1 MNGSARARGLG
12 AELRQLR
19 NGSGY
24 KQEEVAKRLGLSKA
38 TMSRIENGTKAVAEA
53 DVSAILAILGV
64 TGEDRNRLLKLARE
78 QDQPG
83 WWETGVP
90 GLPKQLTGLLE
101 FERDASQISC
111 LGMVLV
117 PGLLQTRDYA
127 RAVMHGS
134 DVDAADIEARVAI
147 RLGRQEILAKPTPA
161 GLHAFIDASVLR
173 RVVGGPRVMAE
184 QLRHILKMAR
194 RRNVTVQVIPE
205 EVATHPGLEGSFVM
219 LEFPKARSI
228 VHLEQRRLGAFLD
241 EPADVADYARVLD
254 TLQRVTLSPEDSAKL
269 IATRADELEG

>member
-38 TMSRIENGTKAVAEA
+38 TMSRIENGTKAVTEA

-64 TGEDRNRLLKLARE
+64 TGEGRSRLLKLARE

-83 WWETGVP
+83 WWETGIP

-101 FERDASQISC
+101 FERDASLIRC
-111 LGMVLV
+111 LDMILI
-117 PGLLQTRDYA
+117 PGLLQTSDYA
-127 RAVMHGS
+127 RAVMRGS
-134 DVDAADIEARVAI
+134 GVEPADIEARVAI
-147 RLGRQEILAKPTPA
+147 RLGRQEILTKPNGVAFRTFVDA
-161 GLHAFIDASVLR
+161 GVLR

-184 QLRHILKMAR
+184 QLRYVVKIAK
-194 RRNVTVQVIPE
+194 RRNVTIQVIPD
-205 EVATHPGLEGSFVM
+205 EVAAHPGLEGSFV
-219 LEFPKARSI
+219 LLDFPKARPI

-241 EPADVADYARVLD
+241 EPADVVDYAKVLD
-254 TLQRVTLSPEDSAKL
+254 TLQRVAMSSADSAKL
-269 IATRADELEG
+269 IAARADELEG

>member
-64 TGEDRNRLLKLARE
+64 TGVDRSRLLKLARE

-83 WWETGVP
+83 WWETGIP

-101 FERDASQISC
+101 FERDASLIRC
-111 LGMVLV
+111 LDMILM
-117 PGLLQTRDYA
+117 PGLLQTSDYA
-127 RAVMHGS
+127 RAVMRGS
-134 DVDAADIEARVAI
+134 GVEPADIEARVAI
-147 RLGRQEILAKPTPA
+147 RIGRQEILAKANGAAFWAFVDA
-161 GLHAFIDASVLR
+161 GVLR

-184 QLRHILKMAR
+184 QLRHVVKIGK
-194 RRNVTVQVIPE
+194 RRNVTIQVIPD
-205 EVATHPGLEGSFVM
+205 EVAAHPGLEGSFVL
-219 LEFPKARSI
+219 LEFPKARPI

-241 EPADVADYARVLD
+241 EPADVADYANVLD
-254 TLQRVTLSPEDSAKL
+254 TLQRVAMSSADSAKL
-269 IATRADELEG
+269 IAARADELEG

>member
-12 AELRQLR
+12 AELRQFR
-19 NGSGY
+19 IQSGY
-24 KQEEVAKRLGLSKA
+24 KQEDVAKRLGLSKA
-38 TMSRIENGTKAVAEA
+38 TMSRIENGTKVVTEA

-64 TGEDRNRLLKLARE
+64 TGEDRNRLLKLVRE

-117 PGLLQTRDYA
+117 PGLLQTSDYA

-134 DVDAADIEARVAI
+134 DVEAADIEARVAI
-147 RLGRQEILAKPTPA
+147 RLGRQEILTKPTPA
-161 GLHAFIDASVLR
+161 GFHAFIDASVLR

-205 EVATHPGLEGSFVM
+205 EVATHPGLEGSFV
-219 LEFPKARSI
+219 LLDFPKACSI

-241 EPADVADYARVLD
+241 EPADVADYAKVLD
-254 TLQRVTLSPEDSAKL
+254 TLRRVTLSHEDSAKL
-269 IATRADELEG
+269 IAMRADELEG

>member
-38 TMSRIENGTKAVAEA
+38 TMSRIESGAKTVTEA

-64 TGEDRNRLLKLARE
+64 TGEDRNRLLKLVRE

-101 FERDASQISC
+101 FERDASQIGC

-117 PGLLQTRDYA
+117 PGLLQTSDYV
-127 RAVMHGS
+127 RAVMRGS
-134 DVDAADIEARVAI
+134 GVDAADIEARVAI
-147 RLGRQEILAKPTPA
+147 RLGRQEILTKPTPVVF
-161 GLHAFIDASVLR
+161 HALIDASVLR
-173 RVVGGPRVMAE
+173 RVVGGPRVMTE

-194 RRNVTVQVIPE
+194 RRNVTIQVIPE
-205 EVATHPGLEGSFVM
+205 EVATHPGLEGSFVL

-241 EPADVADYARVLD
+241 EPADVADYAKVLD
-254 TLQRVTLSPEDSAKL
+254 TLQRVTLSPADSAKL
-269 IATRADELEG
+269 IARRADELEG

>member
-38 TMSRIENGTKAVAEA
+38 TMSRIESGAKVVTEA

-64 TGEDRNRLLKLARE
+64 TGEDRNRLLKLVRE

-90 GLPKQLTGLLE
+90 GLPKQLTGLLG

-117 PGLLQTRDYA
+117 PGLLQTSDYV
-127 RAVMHGS
+127 RAVMRGS
-134 DVDAADIEARVAI
+134 GVDAADIEARVAI
-147 RLGRQEILAKPTPA
+147 RLGRQEILTKPTPVVF
-161 GLHAFIDASVLR
+161 HALIDASVLR
-173 RVVGGPRVMAE
+173 RVVGGPRVMTE

-194 RRNVTVQVIPE
+194 RRNVTIQVIPE
-205 EVATHPGLEGSFVM
+205 EVATHPGLEGSFVL

-241 EPADVADYARVLD
+241 EPADVADYAKVLD
-254 TLQRVTLSPEDSAKL
+254 TLQRVTLSPADSAKL
-269 IATRADELEG
+269 IARRVDELEG

>member
-38 TMSRIENGTKAVAEA
+38 TMSRIESGAKAVTEA
-53 DVSAILAILGV
+53 DVSAILAVLGV
-64 TGEDRNRLLKLARE
+64 TGEDRNRLLKLVRE

-101 FERDASQISC
+101 FERDASQIGC
-111 LGMVLV
+111 LGMILV
-117 PGLLQTRDYA
+117 PGLLQTSDYV
-127 RAVMHGS
+127 RAVMRGS
-134 DVDAADIEARVAI
+134 GVDAADIEARVAI
-147 RLGRQEILAKPTPA
+147 RIGRQEILTKPTPVVF
-161 GLHAFIDASVLR
+161 HALIDASVLR

-194 RRNVTVQVIPE
+194 RRNVTIQVIPE
-205 EVATHPGLEGSFVM
+205 EVATHPGLEGSFVL

-241 EPADVADYARVLD
+241 EPADVADYKKVLD
-254 TLQRVTLSPEDSAKL
+254 TLQRVALSPADSAKL

>member
-19 NGSGY
+19 NQSGY
-24 KQEEVAKRLGLSKA
+24 KQEEVGKRLGLSKA
-38 TMSRIENGTKAVAEA
+38 TMSRIENGTKTVTEA

-83 WWETGVP
+83 WWETGIP

-101 FERDASQISC
+101 FERDASLIRC
-111 LGMVLV
+111 LDMILV
-117 PGLLQTRDYA
+117 PGLLQTSDYA
-127 RAVMHGS
+127 RAVMRGS
-134 DVDAADIEARVAI
+134 GVEPADIETRVAI
-147 RLGRQEILAKPTPA
+147 RIGRQEILTKPNGVAFRSFVDA
-161 GLHAFIDASVLR
+161 GVLR

-184 QLRHILKMAR
+184 QLRYVAKIAK
-194 RRNVTVQVIPE
+194 RRNMMIQVIPE
-205 EVATHPGLEGSFVM
+205 EVAAHPGLEGSFVL
-219 LEFPKARSI
+219 LEFPKARPI

-241 EPADVADYARVLD
+241 EPADVADYANVLD
-254 TLQRVTLSPEDSAKL
+254 TLQRVAMSPADSAKL
-269 IATRADELEG
+269 IAARADELEG

>member
-38 TMSRIENGTKAVAEA
+38 TMSRIESGAKAVTEA

-64 TGEDRNRLLKLARE
+64 TGEDRNRLLKLVRE

-101 FERDASQISC
+101 FERDASQIGC

-117 PGLLQTRDYA
+117 PGLLQTSDYV
-127 RAVMHGS
+127 RAVMRGS
-134 DVDAADIEARVAI
+134 GVDAADIEARVAI
-147 RLGRQEILAKPTPA
+147 RIGRQEILTKPTPVVF
-161 GLHAFIDASVLR
+161 HALIDASVLR

-194 RRNVTVQVIPE
+194 RRNVTIQVIPE
-205 EVATHPGLEGSFVM
+205 EVATHPGLEGSFVL

-241 EPADVADYARVLD
+241 EPADVADYEKVLD
-254 TLQRVTLSPEDSAKL
+254 TLQRVALSPADSAKL